1 LEEKNLVLGRR
12 EQQVAPKR
20 WHLSATLHGIKPQKT
35 AFLKP
40 HLHTVFLYFTFIIIT
55 DT

>member
-12 EQQVAPKR
+12 EQQVAPKG
-20 WHLSATLHGIKPQKT
+20 WYPSTTLHGMKPEKT

-40 HLHTVFLYFTFIIIT
+40 HLHTVFHYFAFAIIT
-55 DT
+55 GA

>member
-20 WHLSATLHGIKPQKT
+20 WYLSATLHGIKPQKT

-40 HLHTVFLYFTFIIIT
+40 HLHTVFRYSAFTIIAGA
-55 DT
+55 